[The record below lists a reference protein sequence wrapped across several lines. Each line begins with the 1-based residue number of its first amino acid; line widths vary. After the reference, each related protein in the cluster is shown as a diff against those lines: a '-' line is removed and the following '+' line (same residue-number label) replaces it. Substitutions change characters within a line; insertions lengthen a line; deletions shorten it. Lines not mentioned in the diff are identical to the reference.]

1 MLIKMKTMK
10 QNEEKKEKEYKKENK
25 IFNILHYYIRNL
37 WQLLPVN
44 LKDIVETII
53 LAFIAAFSAIA
64 FQFGTNILYSSTYLK
79 FSTYPKT
86 QFLIF
91 SFITIVSASLISGFL
106 LFKFSPEAAG
116 SGIPQA
122 KVAYKKDMGY
132 MKLKPVLVK
141 FIVGIISVGGGL
153 SLGREGPSVYLGA
166 GFASNLDGFL
176 GKPKNFRRRAIL
188 IGSAASLAAAFNTP
202 LAAIVFVIEEI
213 LNELNNKH
221 LGYTFFA
228 AVLGAMTVHGLI
240 GNQPAFKLPSIE
252 KVSAIHYLIV
262 PIVSIVASLLGSIF
276 QKWTL
281 SLRGEVKRKLIKFPF
296 INPLFGGIL
305 TWVLGSS
312 IFLIFG
318 KVGVFGLGYQD
329 LSDILSGNY
338 LFIIAGFITLAKLFS
353 TIFSYGFGG
362 CGGIFAP
369 SLFIG
374 ASSGYFLANIAALFI
389 PISRADITVLSVAAM
404 SAFLG
409 AVVRAPLTSIL
420 IVFEMTHQF
429 SIVPSLVIA
438 VFISQIIATF
448 INKENFYD
456 AIIKQDG
463 ISLHEIK
470 IEANKSIW
478 QMVPVKNIMNQQLVN
493 ISLDNIYEIDEILKK
508 YNYKNLPVFVSSE
521 KTVDNCLGIIQR
533 ERLKDILSKIKDKQ
547 ILISQIKLNLDRPV
561 FCYEDDTLKDIANKF
576 ANNKS
581 FVILV
586 SRKNDNVVCGICS
599 IHDLVR
605 AQVEIYDY

>member
-1 MLIKMKTMK
+1 MRLIKVI
-10 QNEEKKEKEYKKENK
+10 EKIKNTKSLSDTLE
-25 IFNILHYYIRNL
+25 
-37 WQLLPVN
+37 V
-44 LKDIVETII
+44 II
-53 LAFIAAFSAIA
+53 LAFVAAISAIV
-64 FQFGTNILYSSTYLK
+64 FQLGTNFVFSSTYLK
-79 FSTYPKT
+79 FAKFSKF
-86 QFLIF
+86 QFLMY
-91 SFITIVSASLISGFL
+91 SFITIISASLISGFL
-106 LFKFSPEAAG
+106 LFKLSPEAAG

-132 MKLKPVLVK
+132 IPIKPVLVK
-141 FIVGIISVGGGL
+141 FIGGIISVGGGL

-213 LNELNNKH
+213 LNDLNNKN
-221 LGYTFFA
+221 LGFTFFA
-228 AVLGAMTVHGLI
+228 AVIGAMTVHALV
-240 GNQPAFKLPSIE
+240 GNQPAFRLVPIE
-252 KVSAIHYLIV
+252 KVSAIHYLVV
-262 PIVSIVASLLGSIF
+262 PFVAIVSSLLGSLF
-276 QKWTL
+276 QKWTI
-281 SLRGEVKRKLIKFPF
+281 SLRGEVKRRLTKYQF
-296 INPLFGGIL
+296 INPFFGGLL

-312 IFLIFG
+312 IFLAFG
-318 KVGVFGLGYQD
+318 KLGVFGLGYQD

-374 ASSGYFLANIAALFI
+374 ASSGYFLANIAAILI
-389 PISRADITVLSVAAM
+389 PLSRADITVLSVSAM

-429 SIVPSLVIA
+429 SMVPSLVIA
-438 VFISQIIATF
+438 VFISQIVASL

-463 ISLHEIK
+463 ISFHEIK
-470 IEANKSIW
+470 VDIDKSIW
-478 QMVPVKNIMNQQLVN
+478 QTLPVKNIMNSQPICINLE
-493 ISLDNIYEIDEILKK
+493 NIYEIDEILKK
-508 YNYKNLPVFVSSE
+508 YNYKIFPVFLNAE
-521 KTVDNCLGIIQR
+521 KTVENCLGTITR
-533 ERLKDILSKIKDKQ
+533 ERLKDLIDKIKDKQ
-547 ILISQIKLNLDRPV
+547 ILVSQIKLNIDEPT
-561 FCYEDDTLKDIANKF
+561 FCYEDDILKDIANKF

-586 SRKNDNVVCGICS
+586 LRKNTNKLCGISS

-605 AQVEIYDY
+605 AQVEIYE